1 MQICKTQR
9 KVRFPLTPLLTWF
22 AILVFFSAI
31 SSLSCGYGMYHR
43 VKKGETLYKIS
54 KKYNVPVEEI
64 IKANKESP
72 FRFNPDKLKPGD
84 YVYIPLDKAK
94 KQKSAQREKEQRR
107 QKASP
112 KKGRKTRKSKGDKIA
127 KEDTKDAVKQSVKNK
142 TVGKKLHIKG
152 EVSDAKAPQNKVK
165 KKPKKTEKRSFASV
179 PRKPTRKKIKVR
191 KPKKGGKII
200 KSGKV
205 RLSFMFPI
213 DGGRI
218 ISRFGR
224 RGRRMHKGIDIK
236 APEGTPV
243 RASEDGVVIFSGF
256 LRGYGNVIIIKHEG
270 NYFTV
275 YAHNKY
281 NIVKEGEFVRKGQ
294 TIAKVGRT
302 GNATTPHLHF
312 EIRRKTKPLNP
323 LVFLK

>member
-9 KVRFPLTPLLTWF
+9 KVWVPLIPLLTWF
-22 AILVFFSAI
+22 ATFVFLSAAG
-31 SSLSCGYGMYHR
+31 SLSCGYGIYHR

-94 KQKSAQREKEQRR
+94 AQKERTQQEEKG
-107 QKASP
+107 KAA
-112 KKGRKTRKSKGDKIA
+112 KKKKKVKTEPRKTI
-127 KEDTKDAVKQSVKNK
+127 KQEK
-142 TVGKKLHIKG
+142 KKL
-152 EVSDAKAPQNKVK
+152 VSKEKKKALTAERKQQETKWKQK
-165 KKPKKTEKRSFASV
+165 KKPPAWKRTTKKTESKALAGI
-179 PRKPTRKKIKVR
+179 PRKTVRKKLRTKKR
-191 KPKKGGKII
+191 KGEGRRRIT

-205 RLSFMFPI
+205 PLSFMFPI

-218 ISRFGR
+218 ISRFGK